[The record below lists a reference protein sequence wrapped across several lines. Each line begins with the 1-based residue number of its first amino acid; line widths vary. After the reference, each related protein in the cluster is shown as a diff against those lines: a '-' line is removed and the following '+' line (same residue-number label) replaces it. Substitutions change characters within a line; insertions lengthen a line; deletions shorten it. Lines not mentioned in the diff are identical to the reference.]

1 MKIAKSIFFFY
12 HGKNAIFSHTQL
24 VFQMGLCTSESRG
37 CLFKCDF
44 AKAISSS
51 ETSYVYM
58 YVIIIIYI
66 IIYIIRLLSYIET
79 CFTCCFEI
87 LKGTMIPIL
96 SRRRGSIPVM
106 ILANAIQ
113 MLVLLGASKND
124 NEKLNQKL
132 PSGKLT

>member
-1 MKIAKSIFFFY
+1 
-12 HGKNAIFSHTQL
+12 
-24 VFQMGLCTSESRG
+24 
-37 CLFKCDF
+37 
-44 AKAISSS
+44 
-51 ETSYVYM
+51 
-58 YVIIIIYI
+58 
-66 IIYIIRLLSYIET
+66 
-79 CFTCCFEI
+79 
-87 LKGTMIPIL
+87 MIPIL